1 MREKE
6 SHLQLNKLSFNW
18 SMIVRIRKKLNTT
31 AMGTVSLSLSYFIES
46 KKKVVFPVMVNLV
59 T

>member
-31 AMGTVSLSLSYFIES
+31 AMGTVFLSLSHFIES